1 MGSIFGKKPKSTQ
14 ESSSTSQSTQ
24 SSDSHSFN
32 NAWPQIQDQFSGVAG
47 QAGSATN
54 ALSALLGLGGDPSA
68 QQGAFDT
75 WKGNTG
81 YQFGLDQGTQAI
93 TGGAASKG
101 LLNSGSTAK
110 ALNQFG
116 QDYAST
122 KYNDY
127 LTQLSG
133 LANQG
138 LQAGSLL
145 ANAGQEST
153 SHSEGQS
160 TSNSTSSGKSGGGKG
175 GLGGLLGAGA
185 SLVAAS
191 DRRLKMNIIKL
202 YDRKDGLGVYTY
214 NYINGKGPYKGVM
227 ADEVEKIMPEA
238 LGPVIDGYATVDYAK
253 IGAI

>member
-14 ESSSTSQSTQ
+14 SSTSQSTQ

-32 NAWPQIQDQFSGVAG
+32 NAWPQLQQQFSGVAG
-47 QAGSATN
+47 QAGTATN

-68 QQGAFDT
+68 QQGAFDN
-75 WKGNTG
+75 WRNNTG

-110 ALNQFG
+110 ALTQFG

-122 KYNDY
+122 KYGDY
-127 LTQLSG
+127 LNQLSG

-160 TSNSTSSGKSGGGKG
+160 TSSSQGKSGGGKG

-191 DRRLKMNIIKL
+191 DRRLKTNIVKL
-202 YDRKDGLGVYTY
+202 YDRQDGLGVYSY

>member
-14 ESSSTSQSTQ
+14 SSTSQSTQ
-24 SSDSHSFN
+24 SSDSRSFN
-32 NAWPQIQDQFSGVAG
+32 NYWPQAQEDFGGFTANG
-47 QAGSATN
+47 GGANN
-54 ALSALLGLGGDPSA
+54 AMAALLGLGGDTGA
-68 QQGAFDT
+68 QDAAFQNYRDS
-75 WKGNTG
+75 TG

-110 ALNQFG
+110 ALSQFG

-122 KYNDY
+122 KFNDY

-133 LANQG
+133 LAGQG

-145 ANAGQEST
+145 GNVGQESI

-160 TSNSTSSGKSGGGKG
+160 TSSSQGKSGGGKG

-191 DRRLKMNIIKL
+191 DRRLKTNIVKL
-202 YDRKDGLGVYTY
+202 YDRKDGLGVYSY

>member
-1 MGSIFGKKPKSTQ
+1 MGSIFGKPAKST
-14 ESSSTSQSTQ
+14 STAQSTQ
-24 SSDSHSFN
+24 SSDSHNFN
-32 NAWPQIQDQFSGVAG
+32 NYWPQAQQDFGGTISNGGNAN
-47 QAGSATN
+47 N

-81 YQFGLDQGTQAI
+81 YQFGLDQGTKAI

-127 LTQLSG
+127 LTQLNG
-133 LANQG
+133 LSSQG

-145 ANAGQEST
+145 GNVGQEQI

-160 TSNSTSSGKSGGGKG
+160 TENKSETGKKK

-185 SLVAAS
+185 SLISSGPAAS
-191 DRRLKMNIIKL
+191 DRRLKTNIVKL
-202 YDRKDGLGVYTY
+202 YERTDGLGVYTY

-227 ADEVEKIMPEA
+227 ADEVEKIMPDA

-253 IGAI
+253 IGAL